1 MVEGLTFLI
10 NSSNFADDIVLYC
23 VCIRPWVGDKEIGGW
38 AEKGLKGPSRSRAL
52 ALEDFGRIRY
62 PESHR
67 SRVHNTCDLQ

>member
-1 MVEGLTFLI
+1 VVEGLTFLI

-23 VCIRPWVGDKEIGGW
+23 VCIRPGGVGRVKEIGGW
-38 AEKGLKGPSRSRAL
+38 AEGPSRAL

-67 SRVHNTCDLQ
+67 SRTQHM

>member
-23 VCIRPWVGDKEIGGW
+23 VCIRRVGRGQIGGW
-38 AEKGLKGPSRSRAL
+38 AEGPSHAL

-67 SRVHNTCDLQ
+67 SRTQHM